1 MWLCLG
7 ATEIFCRIF
16 SSFLQSYLKLIKC
29 TKLVNRNKTHNMRSL
44 KMIKNE
50 CLLNIIYTTK
60 VYVTPRMAL
69 YIKSQVK
76 RLYLLQTFKLV

>member
-1 MWLCLG
+1 
-7 ATEIFCRIF
+7 
-16 SSFLQSYLKLIKC
+16 
-29 TKLVNRNKTHNMRSL
+29 MRSL